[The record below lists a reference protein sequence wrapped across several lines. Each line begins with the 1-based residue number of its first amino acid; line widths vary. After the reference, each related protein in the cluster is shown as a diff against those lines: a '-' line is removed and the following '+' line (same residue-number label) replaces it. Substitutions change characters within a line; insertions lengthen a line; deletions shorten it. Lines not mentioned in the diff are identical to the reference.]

1 MIRDMIGI
9 SPAIRQIPGHGQAKP
24 LDVGG
29 AGITAS
35 IGDDGKLRSLNDKH
49 SVHGYVT
56 LTGIEP
62 FPNGEWYRSE
72 YVRSYRTRL
81 VESDVTGFGCV
92 PEQAEDT
99 RLFLID
105 HRYPAWQSAGS
116 SWEAAG
122 IYMVDESAADAP
134 RLVEWIRCKNIG
146 NGPIDM
152 RWNFEGRF
160 SLQRCSYGQLTE
172 GGPIPLPEMKLSL
185 SADQRG
191 LLIQSP
197 SYTTEAAVRLFGW
210 DQALEAEPRVITE
223 GSGKPVDYSKPLTVH
238 LLPGEIKDLF
248 VTYQIKESNDSGE
261 PGSSDSFRY
270 GAPNAEDLKAAI
282 GSNDLKLLPS
292 AEALPGIHFWA
303 KNVDYILSC
312 CTVPIKPDYCC
323 ILTDHQLLPLSWN
336 RDSFYMM
343 MLLVQA
349 YEQAEDVFRDPESIR
364 RRILH
369 VLRGHLLWM
378 FEAADC
384 PEQYWGRAYLTN
396 GYCKD
401 LIFQLDQQCYPLWEL
416 AIYVELTGDESVLE
430 RCKDR
435 FVQAV
440 QGLFQVKDLDCWLF
454 RTAETPA
461 DDKVELPYHLS
472 SHILLW
478 KTFQAVE
485 RLNRTTGW
493 IQEDVQAWAENVKL
507 AVAEHFSGNWNGLP
521 VWAYLTDGRGA
532 CSYYHDANDLPTVL
546 APEWGFTEYGTDG
559 WERWN
564 NTMAFAFTED
574 NKGGYYPGPF
584 GGLGSVHTPHPWPL
598 GDAQELAWHRL
609 NGKPEDWTRVWNKL
623 QTIGQRDGLFSE
635 AVDEQTGRVRSR
647 YWFSWPGATIAMEWL
662 KYKR

>member
-1 MIRDMIGI
+1 MIRDMIGA
-9 SPAIRQIPGHGQAKP
+9 SAAIRQIPSHGQDKP
-24 LDVGG
+24 LDTGG

-35 IGDDGKLRSLNDKH
+35 IGNDGKLRSFNDKH

-62 FPNGEWYRSE
+62 FPNSEWYHSD
-72 YVRSYRTRL
+72 YVRSYRTLL

-105 HRYPAWQSAGS
+105 HRYPAWESAGG
-116 SWEAAG
+116 SWEAAA
-122 IYMVDESAADAP
+122 IYLVDESATGSP
-134 RLVEWIRCKNIG
+134 RLVQWVRCRNTSG
-146 NGPIDM
+146 EPIDM
-152 RWNFEGRF
+152 RWNFGGRF
-160 SLQRCSYGQLTE
+160 SLHRCSYGQLTE
-172 GGPIPLPEMKLSL
+172 GGPIPLPETKLGL

-191 LLIQSP
+191 LYIQSP
-197 SYTTEAAVRLFGW
+197 SYAAEAAILLFGW
-210 DQALEAEPRVITE
+210 DHALEEEPRSISKNTD
-223 GSGKPVDYSKPLTVH
+223 KPVDYSKPLTVR
-238 LLPGEIKDLF
+238 LMPGETRDLF
-248 VTYQIKESNDSGE
+248 VTYQIRDLNDTAGAN
-261 PGSSDSFRY
+261 SFHY
-270 GAPNAEDLKAAI
+270 EAPNADDLTAAI

-292 AEALPGIHFWA
+292 AEALPGIHIWA
-303 KNVDYILSC
+303 RNVDYILSC
-312 CTVPIKPDYCC
+312 CAVPVRPDYCC

-349 YEQAEDVFRDPESIR
+349 YEQAEHLFRNPEKIR

-378 FEAADC
+378 FERADC

-401 LIFQLDQQCYPLWEL
+401 LIYQLDQQCYPLWEL
-416 AIYVELTGDESVLE
+416 AVYYQLTEDRAVLE

-440 QGLFQVKDLDCWLF
+440 QGLFHVKDPDHWLF

-478 KTFQAVE
+478 KTLQAVE
-485 RLNRTTGW
+485 QLNQTTGW
-493 IQEDVQAWAENVKL
+493 LQEDIGAWAEGAKQ
-507 AVAEHFSGNWNGLP
+507 AVAEHFSGSWKGSP
-521 VWAYLTDGRGA
+521 VWAYLTDGRGRH
-532 CSYYHDANDLPTVL
+532 SYYHDANDLPTVL
-546 APEWGFTEYGTDG
+546 APEWGFVEPGTQA
-559 WERWN
+559 WEQWN
-564 NTMAFAFTED
+564 ATMAFAFTEE
-574 NKGGYYPGPF
+574 NKGGFYPGPF

-609 NGKPEDWTRVWNKL
+609 NGRPEDWARVWSKL
-623 QTIGQRDGLFSE
+623 QATGQRDGLFSE

-647 YWFSWPGATIAMEWL
+647 YWFSWPGAAIAMEWL
-662 KYKR
+662 KHSR